1 MAKSLSGVTTRTGK
15 SVTIGDNRYGLREV
29 YDTEEMQKTLAF
41 YKGRGQLTVKEVKN
55 PLTQTVKTVKSNA
68 NRT

>member
-1 MAKSLSGVTTRTGK
+1 MAKSLSGVTTREATN
-15 SVTIGDNRYGLREV
+15 VTIGDNRNGLREV
-29 YDTEEMQKTLAF
+29 YDAKEMQKTLAF
-41 YKGRGQLTVKEVKN
+41 YKGGGQLTVKEVKN

>member
-41 YKGRGQLTVKEVKN
+41 YKGEDNLLLKK
-55 PLTQTVKTVKSNA
+55 
-68 NRT
+68 

>member
-1 MAKSLSGVTTRTGK
+1 MAKSLSGATVRAGK

-41 YKGRGQLTVKEVKN
+41 YKGGGQLTVKEVKN

>member
-1 MAKSLSGVTTRTGK
+1 MAKSLSGVTTREGTN
-15 SVTIGDNRYGLREV
+15 VTIGDNRYGLREV
-29 YDTEEMQKTLAF
+29 YDAKEMQKTLAF
-41 YKGRGQLTVKEVKN
+41 YKGGGQLTVKEVKN

>member
-1 MAKSLSGVTTRTGK
+1 MAKSLSGATVRAGK

-29 YDTEEMQKTLAF
+29 YDAEEMQKTLAF
-41 YKGRGQLTVKEVKN
+41 YKGGGQLTVKEVKN